1 MLNFFGLLVTGGLV
15 GALLALARPT
25 FRGALVDGVLDVTMV
40 IAVGATLG
48 SLYLSEVV
56 GLVPCELCWF
66 QRIAMYPMA
75 LILVLARI
83 RRDRDVLPYVG
94 LLSVVGLAIALYHVQ
109 LQLFPAQSSF
119 CDVVNPCSSKA
130 GEALGWMTIPQ
141 MAAICFAL
149 IAMTVFTS
157 MYFDRKESLW
167 TISSRSRGSRRC
179 CGSSY

>member
-1 MLNFFGLLVTGGLV
+1 VVM
-15 GALLALARPT
+15 ALARPT
-25 FRGALVDGVLDVTMV
+25 LRRALIDGALDVTMV
-40 IAVGATLG
+40 IAVGATFG
-48 SLYLSEVV
+48 SLYLSEVI

-75 LILVLARI
+75 IILVLARI
-83 RRDRDVLPYVG
+83 RGDRHVLPYVG

-109 LQLFPAQSSF
+109 LQLFPEQSSF

-149 IAMTVFTS
+149 IATTVFMS
-157 MYFDRKESLW
+157 MYFERKE
-167 TISSRSRGSRRC
+167 T
-179 CGSSY
+179 

>member
-1 MLNFFGLLVTGGLV
+1 LVLNFFGLLVIGGLV
-15 GALLALARPT
+15 GVVLALARPT
-25 FRGALVDGVLDVTMV
+25 LRRALVDGVLDVTMV
-40 IAVGATLG
+40 IAVSATLG

-75 LILVLARI
+75 LVLVLARI
-83 RRDRDVLPYVG
+83 RRDRQVLPYVG
-94 LLSVVGLAIALYHVQ
+94 LLSVVGLGIALYHVQ
-109 LQLFPAQSSF
+109 LQLFPEQSSF

-149 IAMTVFTS
+149 IATTAFTS
-157 MYFDRKESLW
+157 MYFDRKES
-167 TISSRSRGSRRC
+167 
-179 CGSSY
+179 